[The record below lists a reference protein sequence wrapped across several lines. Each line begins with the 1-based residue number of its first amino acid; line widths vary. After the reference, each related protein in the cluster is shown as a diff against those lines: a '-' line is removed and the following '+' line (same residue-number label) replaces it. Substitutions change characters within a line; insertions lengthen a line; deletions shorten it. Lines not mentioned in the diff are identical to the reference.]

1 MLYFMYVIVIYQWW
15 ISIYVHIHIF
25 FIYFRKEEG
34 GREGKSQF
42 ICAVIQ
48 VMFNDYL

>member
-1 MLYFMYVIVIYQWW
+1 MFMYAYIF
-15 ISIYVHIHIF
+15 F

-42 ICAVIQ
+42 ICAVVQ
-48 VMFNDYL
+48 VTCNDYL